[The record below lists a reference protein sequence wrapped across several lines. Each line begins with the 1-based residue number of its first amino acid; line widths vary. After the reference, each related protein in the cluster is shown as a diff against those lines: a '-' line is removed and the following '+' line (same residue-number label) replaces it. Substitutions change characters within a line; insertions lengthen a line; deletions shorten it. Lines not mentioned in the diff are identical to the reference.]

1 MIKLDVGI
9 SGKTVFDKSEM
20 IYLPAALIPYF
31 IMFAGKTVEIKI
43 EPGGPFTCLDNE
55 KFIFQLNN
63 SRFKLNPDIAKQA
76 LNKGKKYEVGKT
88 YYLSIKEVKKILK
101 AKKTKPKK
109 KKK

>member
-1 MIKLDVGI
+1 MIKLEVEK
-9 SGKTVFDKSEM
+9 SGKALIIKDEI
-20 IYLPAALIPYF
+20 IYLPSAIIPYF

-76 LNKGKKYEVGKT
+76 FNKGKKYEVGKT
-88 YYLSIKEVKKILK
+88 YYLSVKEVKKILK